1 MESGSSPSP
10 KRAKLE
16 DSSPKKASTAKV
28 GGPVY
33 RKGGKGKGKGKGKD
47 GEKVL
52 DKRTEVS

>member
-28 GGPVY
+28 GPVF
-33 RKGGKGKGKGKGKD
+33 RKGGKGKPKGKGKD